1 MKALNNKKTLVYAAC
16 IVGVLGLTAC
26 SGNGGNTSSVTVEGD
41 VPIAYVKRV
50 NTVPMNPTDAGE
62 FRSGG
67 DLYVREKSSP
77 SAIEYNITAQVTA
90 GQGDVSRPEVS
101 YDGKKI
107 VFAMRCSVNTPCSGG
122 NIPLGQQDLTW
133 SIWEYDFNNTRLE
146 QGVLRRV
153 MSLENARRGDDYD
166 PAYLAG
172 GNGFVFT
179 SRMQDKSS
187 AKSQSGSGPRYPG
200 QPGYIALDEYER
212 EGVANL
218 HTMNLDGT
226 NIQQISFNQSHDRS
240 PTVLQNGRIM
250 YARWDHVGG
259 RNHFSIFTVKPDG
272 TDMFVFYGA
281 HSAGNSRLHPRE
293 MQDGRVVTDQ
303 MPLSGTQEGGAL
315 MLLDV
320 LNYSEQNTPAND
332 NVPINGGQQQATNET
347 LESGTRG
354 ISVNGRVTTPYPLWD
369 GSNRVL
375 VAYTPC
381 QVTKNNVITAC
392 VALSD
397 AERARLAQNRLQA
410 DINADNIQNNV
421 PVAYSIQMF
430 DIDTQSW
437 RTVVPAV
444 SGFMYKDPVALM
456 ARPEPNVLPVASAT
470 TPGPQAEV
478 GTLSVRSVY
487 DTDSL
492 GRMGN
497 AVLSPSELSNNVI
510 PRVGDTANIAAL
522 KDPANPA
529 YKNRPARFVR
539 ITRAVAT
546 PAGSTGMRE
555 AIGETEFEMQ
565 QIVGYADVEPDGS
578 IRIDVPA
585 DIPLTLSV
593 TDAQGRAFQ
602 SHTNWLQIRPGEERT
617 CNGCHSPRR
626 GAALNSGALL
636 DNPVSHPNTALAARI
651 GETMADTRA
660 RNTTEAR
667 RLKLDIDYTDVWAT
681 TPQAATPCTSLRYTG
696 NKLCDG
702 TLDRANDLATRVPV
716 NGIINYPDHIQ
727 PLWERGR
734 PAGSC
739 VSCHSDPVKLD
750 LRSDITGTGRYTS
763 YQELLVGDPVI
774 ENGIPQTRIAN
785 GALVVEL
792 GAARVNNTASQGD
805 AIGLA
810 RKSRLMEILSGE
822 TLMASAEARSL
833 FADPATAVPAPPNHA
848 TMLNAAEKRL
858 LAEWIDLGAQYYNDP
873 FNSNGTVRLLNS
885 LSRADFDRP
894 TASNGQ
900 KSIHSILLASCGG
913 CHQAGG
919 SDASMPAPT
928 FENNRFVLT
937 GSSEGDYNVSLSMVN
952 DTCTPMNSYLLSK
965 PSTNPHPS
973 TLAPPLPA
981 TAVLPSTSSDY
992 VRIYNWIGAGC
1003 ASPLPPLPI
1012 PTP

>member
-1 MKALNNKKTLVYAAC
+1 MRALMINNKKTLVYGVC
-16 IVGVLGLTAC
+16 IASIVGLTAC
-26 SGNGGNTSSVTVEGD
+26 SGSGSDSVTVEGD

-77 SAIEYNITAQVTA
+77 SSTEYNITAQVTA

-107 VFAMRCSVNTPCSGG
+107 VFAMRCSANTPCSGG
-122 NIPLGQQDLTW
+122 STTPLAQQDLTW
-133 SIWEYDFNNTRLE
+133 SIWEYDFSKAARLD
-146 QGVLRRV
+146 QGTLRRV
-153 MSLENARRGDDYD
+153 MSLTNASRGDDYD
-166 PAYLAG
+166 PAYLPG
-172 GNGFVFT
+172 NNGFVFT
-179 SRMQDKSS
+179 SRIQDKSS
-187 AKSQSGSGPRYPG
+187 AKSGSAPRYPG

-218 HTMNLDGT
+218 HTMNVDGT

-250 YARWDHVGG
+250 YARWDHVAG

-293 MQDGRVVTDQ
+293 MQDGKVVTDQ

-320 LNYSEQNTPAND
+320 LNYSEENTPAKD
-332 NVPINGGQQQATNET
+332 NVPLNGGQQQATKET
-347 LESGTRG
+347 MEFGMRG

-381 QVTKNNVITAC
+381 QVTKKNKVTAC
-392 VALSD
+392 AELSD
-397 AERARLAQNRLQA
+397 AERARLTESRLQA
-410 DINADNIQNNV
+410 DINADEIQNNV

-430 DIDTQSW
+430 DMDTQKW

-456 ARPEPNVLPVASAT
+456 GRKEPNILPVASAT
-470 TPGPQAEV
+470 TPGPQREM

-487 DTDSL
+487 DTDGL
-492 GRMGN
+492 GRMGD
-497 AVLSPSELSNNVI
+497 AVLSPSERSGGVI
-510 PRVGDTANIAAL
+510 PRATGGTANIAAL
-522 KDPANPA
+522 KDPTNLA

-578 IRIDVPA
+578 IKIDVPA

-602 SHTNWLQIRPGEERT
+602 SHTNWLQIRPGEQRT

-626 GAALNSGALL
+626 GAALNSGTLL
-636 DNPVSHPNTALAARI
+636 ENPLNHPNTLLASAI

-660 RNTTEAR
+660 RNTPSAR
-667 RLKLDIDYTDVWAT
+667 ELKPDINYTDVWAT
-681 TPQAATPCTSLRYTG
+681 TTQAATPCTSLRYIG
-696 NKLCDG
+696 NTLCDG
-702 TLDRANDLATRVPV
+702 VTPDTANNLATLAPV

-727 PLWERGR
+727 PLWERAR
-734 PAGSC
+734 PAGAC
-739 VSCHSDPVKLD
+739 VTCHSNPVKLD
-750 LRSDITGTGRYTS
+750 LRRIVSATGRFTS
-763 YQELLVGDPVI
+763 YQELLVGDPNIVD
-774 ENGIPQTRIAN
+774 GVPQTRIAN
-785 GALVVEL
+785 GAIVVVL
-792 GAARVNNTASQGD
+792 GPARINNMASQGD
-805 AIGLA
+805 AVGLA
-810 RKSRLMEILSGE
+810 RKSRLIEIMSGE
-822 TLMASAEARSL
+822 ELLASPAARTA
-833 FADPATAVPAPPNHA
+833 FPTPGAAAPAGTPNHA
-848 TMLNAAEKRL
+848 TLLNTAEKRL

-873 FNSNGTVRLLNS
+873 FNSYGGVRVVNG
-885 LSRADFDRP
+885 LSRADFDSA
-894 TASNGQ
+894 TASNSQ
-900 KSIHSILLASCGG
+900 RAIHSVLLETCGS

-919 SDASMPAPT
+919 NDPNAPAPT

-937 GSSEGDYNVSLSMVN
+937 GSSEGDFNATLSMVN
-952 DTCTPMNSYLLSK
+952 NVCTPNLSYLLDK
-965 PSTNPHPS
+965 PSTPHPVGS
-973 TLAPPLPA
+973 AS
-981 TAVLPSTSSDY
+981 AVLLQGSIDY
-992 VRIYNWIGAGC
+992 NRIRSWIVAGC
-1003 ASPLPPLPI
+1003 
-1012 PTP
+1012 TP